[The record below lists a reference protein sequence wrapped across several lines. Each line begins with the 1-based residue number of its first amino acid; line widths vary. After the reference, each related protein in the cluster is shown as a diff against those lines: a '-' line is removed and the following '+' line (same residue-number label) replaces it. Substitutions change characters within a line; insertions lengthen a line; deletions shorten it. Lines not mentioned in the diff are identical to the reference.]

1 MLTLLIQVIMNT
13 VKSIL
18 SVAAICILTGCGQER
33 PVQGNNDIVIVCTD
47 RDAYQ
52 ALSM

>member
-1 MLTLLIQVIMNT
+1 MNT